1 MRISVTQDHIRRGER
16 YMCMR
21 CPVALAVSEQ
31 TIAVFV
37 KVNKT
42 NIRVNGQTFRIDTG
56 VRRWIKDFDVG
67 DAVEPFSFELPL

>member
-21 CPVALAVSEQ
+21 CPVAIAIREQ
-31 TIAVFV
+31 TGNEFV

-42 NIRVNGQTFRIDTG
+42 NIRMGQKSQRIDL
-56 VRRWIKDFDVG
+56 RIRNWIKDFDVG
-67 DAVEPFSFELPL
+67 NEVEPFSFELTL